1 MQENNLMAFY
11 EVGKTHLYSIAV
23 MCEGEYRT
31 QYDKETL
38 ADLRAQGRTSMELLP
53 FDDACKLIDDAQM
66 AAYCHAPVEIT
77 KQKFWEMLE
86 VLPPCKWTRKR
97 LECWSDSLSTE
108 AFYVSEPLA
117 ADIHAWHVRIGGRYW
132 SLNRSR
138 TRSPD
143 SIIAE
148 VATAA
153 GVTL

>member
-1 MQENNLMAFY
+1 MSTNNLMAFY
-11 EVGKTHLYSIAV
+11 EAGKTHLYSIAV
-23 MCEGEYRT
+23 MREGEYRT
-31 QYDKETL
+31 QYDNETL
-38 ADLRAQGRTSMELLP
+38 AELRARGRVSMELLP

-77 KQKFWEMLE
+77 RERFWEMLE
-86 VLPPCKWTRKR
+86 VLPPGKWKR
-97 LECWSDSLSTE
+97 SENYE
-108 AFYVSEPLA
+108 AFFVIEALA

>member
-1 MQENNLMAFY
+1 MQKNDFMVFY
-11 EVGKTHLYSIAV
+11 ETGKTHLYSIAV
-23 MCEGEYRT
+23 MRDGEYRT
-31 QYDKETL
+31 EYDNETL
-38 ADLRAQGRTSMELLP
+38 ADLRAQNRASMELLP
-53 FDDACKLIDDAQM
+53 FHDACRLIDDAQM

-77 KQKFWEMLE
+77 KQQFWEMLE
-86 VLPPCKWTRKR
+86 VLPPCKWTRSKGY
-97 LECWSDSLSTE
+97 E
-108 AFYVSEPLA
+108 AFYVSEALA